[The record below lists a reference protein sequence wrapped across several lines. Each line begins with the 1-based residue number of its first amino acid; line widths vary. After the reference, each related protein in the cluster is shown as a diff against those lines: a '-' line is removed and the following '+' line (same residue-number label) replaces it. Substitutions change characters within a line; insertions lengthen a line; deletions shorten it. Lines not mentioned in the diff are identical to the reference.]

1 MGEEPPGGAEPLL
14 RTVMRGGLRT
24 DPPATPAA
32 ARERFE
38 RDLAALPEG
47 ARRIERPVPP
57 VPASSTRLTALATL
71 VRHRIGTRTGT

>member
-1 MGEEPPGGAEPLL
+1 
-14 RTVMRGGLRT
+14 MRGGLRT
-24 DPPATPAA
+24 DPPDTPAA
-32 ARERFE
+32 ARERFG
-38 RDLAALPEG
+38 RDLAALPEE